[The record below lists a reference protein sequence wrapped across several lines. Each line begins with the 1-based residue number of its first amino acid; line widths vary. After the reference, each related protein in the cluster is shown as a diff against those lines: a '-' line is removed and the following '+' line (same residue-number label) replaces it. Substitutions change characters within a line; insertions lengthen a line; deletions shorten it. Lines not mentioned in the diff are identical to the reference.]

1 MSKPVSSEQMLAF
14 MERASTREL
23 KLNSDGEPFYEV
35 MPVLDGNSLAEAL
48 KALAQVIDL
57 EHRFEFARE
66 HAQCQQEQRLP
77 GLGGMA
83 N

>member
-1 MSKPVSSEQMLAF
+1 MAKPVSSEQMLAF
-14 MERASTREL
+14 IEKAVTREL

-35 MPVLDGNSLAEAL
+35 MPVLDGNALSEAL
-48 KALAQVIDL
+48 KALVQVIDI
-57 EHRFEFARE
+57 EHRFAFAKE